1 MASFCNLYRTGQAP
15 FSACRCLFTGLKAE
29 MAGVAAAQ
37 RRADEKAGTER
48 ALAAQLREKAVRCLL
63 YVPAPHYNL
72 ICLSS

>member
-1 MASFCNLYRTGQAP
+1 
-15 FSACRCLFTGLKAE
+15 

-63 YVPAPHYNL
+63 CIPAPHHKF
-72 ICLSS
+72 IGLSYQS

>member
-1 MASFCNLYRTGQAP
+1 
-15 FSACRCLFTGLKAE
+15 

-63 YVPAPHYNL
+63 YIPAPHHKL
-72 ICLSS
+72 IGLSYG